1 MLIGSKD
8 IFFMVVPSGEGKI
21 EKNKRI
27 LLHRNVDLKNKQ
39 KNPKVTSALTWVSR
53 YKRKDSPRC
62 RETSFHILGNNNY
75 VRHFTT
81 YHVISL
87 TRIMNFPTSKIFLAP

>member
-27 LLHRNVDLKNKQ
+27 LLHRNVDLKKQ
-39 KNPKVTSALTWVSR
+39 TKKPQS
-53 YKRKDSPRC
+53 D
-62 RETSFHILGNNNY
+62 
-75 VRHFTT
+75 
-81 YHVISL
+81 
-87 TRIMNFPTSKIFLAP
+87 